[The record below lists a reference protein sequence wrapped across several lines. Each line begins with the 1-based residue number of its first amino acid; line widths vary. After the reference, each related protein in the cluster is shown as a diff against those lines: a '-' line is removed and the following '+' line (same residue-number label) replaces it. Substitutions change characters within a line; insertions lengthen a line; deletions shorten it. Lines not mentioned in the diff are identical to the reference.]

1 MSWLGI
7 VLVAVGLYF
16 ALKVAGFAMKLA
28 MWALVLFGLYWL
40 LGPHLGLPVPF

>member
-7 VLVAVGLYF
+7 ALAVIGLYL

-28 MWALVLFGLYWL
+28 LWALVLFGAYWW
-40 LGPHLGLPVPF
+40 LGPYLGLPRPF